1 VTAPRSVNAGRV
13 WDADVYD
20 RVADPQEQWGREVLD
35 RLPLAGD
42 ETVLDAGCGSGRVTE
57 LLLERLP
64 HGRVIGVDASATMVE
79 AARKRLDGRAEL
91 HTGDLGELELEAP
104 VDAVF
109 SNAVLHWI
117 ADHDRLFERLHAA
130 LRPGGR
136 LAAQCGARGNVASV
150 REAVRATYEQPA
162 FAGLSRPPAGTWNFA
177 TAEETAERL
186 HAAGFS
192 EVETWTSERPVTP
205 ADPRAFLA
213 TVVLGPPLDRMPE
226 QLHARFVDA
235 VLEQLG
241 EPPVLDYR
249 RLNIAARKSA

>member
-1 VTAPRSVNAGRV
+1 MTAPRGAHAGRD

-20 RVADPQEQWGREVLD
+20 RVADPQEAWGREVLD

-64 HGRVIGVDASATMVE
+64 HGRVIGVDASAAMVR
-79 AARKRLDGRAEL
+79 AARERLGARAEL
-91 HTGDLGELELEAP
+91 RTGDLTELELEAP
-104 VDAVF
+104 VDAIF

-117 ADHDRLFERLHAA
+117 PDHARLFERLHAA

-162 FAGLSRPPAGTWNFA
+162 FAGVSRPPAGTWNFA

-186 HAAGFS
+186 HAAGFC

-205 ADPRAFLA
+205 ADPPAFLG
-213 TVVLGPPLDRMPE
+213 TVVLGPHLDRIPQE
-226 QLHARFVDA
+226 RHATFVDA

-241 EPPVLDYR
+241 EPPVLDYV
-249 RLNIAARKSA
+249 RLNLAARCPE